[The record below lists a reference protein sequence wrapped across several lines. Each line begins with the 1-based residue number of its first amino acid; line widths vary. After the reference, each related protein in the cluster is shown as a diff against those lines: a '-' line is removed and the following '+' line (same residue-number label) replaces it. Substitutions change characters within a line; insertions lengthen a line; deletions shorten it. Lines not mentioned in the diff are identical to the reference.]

1 MNMKE
6 IEPVCFHLR
15 EAQEHLNRMIVE
27 INNDEVDPEGFAMDM
42 AHLYH
47 HINSAWNSRTI
58 RSLDDPVLH
67 EKFLELAQHP
77 TDLQAWEVYDPD
89 E

>member
-1 MNMKE
+1 MNMKD

-15 EAQEHLNRMIVE
+15 EALEDLNRLVTE
-27 INNDEVDPEGFAMDM
+27 INAGEVEPEEFAVVM

-47 HINSAWNSRTI
+47 HINSAWNSRSI
-58 RSLDDPVLH
+58 RSLDDPILL